1 MAGEMLLINP
11 SSRKRRRVGGKAKR
25 RTTSRRRRNPIT
37 VMKRAAPRRPM
48 TISRHRRRRNPIS
61 NLSRHRGRRRRNPIG
76 GFGSGSSANHIN
88 VKNLTAMFKD
98 AAVGGAGAVVFD
110 LLMGQINQYLPA
122 SFQTQQNAIGAGDAV
137 KALITAVVGIG
148 ANRITKGYS
157 KKMAEGALTVQAWQ
171 MISAFLPATMTVGGL
186 GWATPARI
194 INGSARVG
202 PSRGGMLQA
211 YQRPGGKTALLNS
224 AGGSY
229 DRQNQGNMGAYM
241 SAGKTALLNGA
252 TAQRREGVSL
262 FK

>member
-25 RTTSRRRRNPIT
+25 RTSSRRRNPIT
-37 VMKRAAPRRPM
+37 ARKTLAPRRPM

-61 NLSRHRGRRRRNPIG
+61 VLSRHRRRRRNPIG
-76 GFGSGSSANHIN
+76 GFGRSGGVNMKSFMD
-88 VKNLTAMFKD
+88 MFKD
-98 AAVGGAGAVVFD
+98 AAVGGAGAVAFD

-122 SFQTQQNAIGAGDAV
+122 TFQTQANTVGTGDAV
-137 KALITAVVGIG
+137 KALITAAIG
-148 ANRITKGYS
+148 QGLNKHTKGWS
-157 KKMAEGALTVQAWQ
+157 KKLAEGALTVQAWQ
-171 MISAFLPATMTVGGL
+171 IISAFMPASSTVGGL

-224 AGGSY
+224 AGGAY
-229 DRQNQGNMGAYM
+229 DRNVMQNMHAYM
-241 SAGKTALLNGA
+241 GPGKTALLNGSR
-252 TAQRREGVSL
+252 TAQMREGVST
-262 FK
+262 FR